1 MSQFTIIGIGN
12 FGYYLATSLY
22 EKGHEVMAIDKSDEI
37 IQDIKDSVTHA
48 VVADST
54 NQKALEALGIE
65 GSDAVVV
72 CIGSIL
78 SNSVLT
84 ALNLKEIGVNKIYAK
99 ALSSAHARVLEKMGV
114 TEVLFPEKDIG
125 VSLAERLHNPNII
138 DYLSFM
144 EGYSISE
151 IEVPKKFINLSLRDV
166 DMINRYG
173 VQVVGVKV
181 ASTKKINFI
190 PTGNYLFKEG
200 DKMIILGTK
209 KGFKKLQKND

>member
-1 MSQFTIIGIGN
+1 
-12 FGYYLATSLY
+12 
-22 EKGHEVMAIDKSDEI
+22 
-37 IQDIKDSVTHA
+37 
-48 VVADST
+48 
-54 NQKALEALGIE
+54 
-65 GSDAVVV
+65 
-72 CIGSIL
+72 
-78 SNSVLT
+78 
-84 ALNLKEIGVNKIYAK
+84 
-99 ALSSAHARVLEKMGV
+99 MGV

-173 VQVVGVKV
+173 IQVVGVKV
-181 ASTKKINFI
+181 ASTKEMNFI
-190 PTGNYLFKEG
+190 PTGNYLFKKG

-209 KGFKKLQKND
+209 KGFRKLQKND